1 MLKERSEASAR
12 GRAAASAASESYTGR
27 GSSTSGLGRR
37 VEQTPRYAFGLLQTP
52 RSTTDSTGDFSSG
65 GVRPGSSSGEGLA
78 PSRAASGSRVKPP
91 VPGRGESYFGDKSS
105 CVENSSTLNLT
116 SSSSVRGLNST
127 RIGKTPLSSTR
138 SVCRSRTPLMGY
150 SVTSSSAVSA
160 HTVASV
166 IVAVV
171 EGRGLARG
179 EVGMAS
185 IDLKNPEVILSQ
197 FADNTTYAKVIT
209 KLKILTPLEIIMSN
223 TACDAGN
230 TTKLFSLITEH
241 FKNVTFTT
249 VQRKYFNETKGLE
262 YIEQLCASEFST
274 IFMEVQS
281 KYYCL
286 AAAAALLKY
295 VEFIQ
300 NSVYAPKSLKVR
312 FQGSEKTAM
321 IDSSSAQNLELVIN
335 NRDSRNG
342 HTLFGVLNY
351 TKTPGGSRRLR
362 SNILEPLVDAETIN
376 MRLDCVQELLQDEEL
391 FFGLQAVI
399 SKFLDTEQLLSVLV
413 QIPKQDTVKTAESKI
428 TNLIYLKH
436 TLELVEPLKAALR
449 SCNTPLLKAY
459 YNSLDD
465 TRFGI
470 ILEKITT
477 VINDDTRYTKGC
489 LSMRTQKCYAVKPN
503 INEFLDIA
511 RRTYTEIVDDIAG
524 PVLFNIFINYRDSGI
539 ECTLTRFAENNR
551 LRSAVD
557 LLEGRDAIQRNH
569 DRLEERACAN
579 PLKSNKAK
587 CKVLHLGQGST
598 QYQYRLGDEW
608 IAEKVLGILVD
619 KKLYVSQQCAL
630 MAQKASCI
638 LAYIKR
644 SVASRS
650 KEVIL
655 PLYSALVRPHLEYCV
670 QLWCPQHKKDMDLLE
685 RVQRRATELV
695 RGMITQLA
703 EKYNLPMKTSFSSA
717 RGFFIQMNVDCSTLP
732 NGQLPSEF
740 TKITKM
746 KNTYSFTS
754 ADLIKMNERCQES
767 LREIYHMTY
776 LIVCK
781 LLNEVYE
788 HIHCLYK
795 LSDIVSMLDMLLSF
809 AHACTLSDY
818 VRPEFTD
825 TLAIKQGWH
834 PILEKI
840 AMEKPVSNN
849 TYLTEGNN
857 FVIITGPNMSGKST
871 YLKQIALCQIMAQI
885 GSYVPAEYCSFRIA
899 EQIFTRIGMDDDIE
913 TNAST
918 FMKEMKEITYI
929 VQNANDKSLIIIDE
943 LGRGTSAEEGIGICY
958 AACEYLLNLKAY
970 TLFATHFLELCHID
984 ALYPNVENYHF
995 EVQHV
1000 RSSAGNKEKIAY
1012 TYTLSKGYTE
1022 EKNYEQDRQ
1031 KSTPEMMKQ
1040 RAVYHLAMRL
1050 VQTARNSQLD
1060 PDSLRVYLKGLKK
1073 KYEASCPAPGQND
1086 EQQ

>member
-1 MLKERSEASAR
+1 MLRGSDERRPAAREEASASYS
-12 GRAAASAASESYTGR
+12 GRC
-27 GSSTSGLGRR
+27 SSSSGAEHLS
-37 VEQTPRYAFGLLQTP
+37 RYHLGLLQTP
-52 RSTTDSTGDFSSG
+52 LSTAGSAGGRSG
-65 GVRPGSSSGEGLA
+65 GGAEPAGPQLEANSL
-78 PSRAASGSRVKPP
+78 
-91 VPGRGESYFGDKSS
+91 GRGVTPAPGLQLVSAAAGDSYFGDKSS
-105 CVENSSTLNLT
+105 YAENVSTMNFT
-116 SSSSVRGLNST
+116 SSSSARGLNSAW
-127 RIGKTPLSSTR
+127 IGKTPLSSSR
-138 SVCRSRTPLMGY
+138 SGCRSRTPLMGY

-160 HTVASV
+160 HLVASV

-185 IDLKNPEVILSQ
+185 IDLKNPEVVLSQ

-223 TACDAGN
+223 TACDTGN
-230 TTKLFSLITEH
+230 TTKLFSLITEN

-262 YIEQLCASEFST
+262 YIERLCTSEFST
-274 IFMEVQS
+274 VLMEVQS

-286 AAAAALLKY
+286 AAVAALLKY

-312 FQGSEKTAM
+312 FQGSEQTAM
-321 IDSSSAQNLELVIN
+321 IDSSSAQNLELLTN

-376 MRLDCVQELLQDEEL
+376 TRLDCVQELLQDEEL
-391 FFGLQAVI
+391 FFSLQAVI
-399 SKFLDTEQLLSVLV
+399 SRFLDTEQLLSILV
-413 QIPKQDTVKTAESKI
+413 QIPKQDTVKAAESKI

-436 TLELVEPLKAALR
+436 TLELVDPLKAALK
-449 SCNTPLLKAY
+449 SCKTHLLKAY
-459 YNSLDD
+459 YSSLEDK
-465 TRFGI
+465 RFGI
-470 ILEKITT
+470 ILEKIKT

-489 LSMRTQKCYAVKPN
+489 LNMRTQKCYAVRPN

-524 PVLFNIFINYRDSGI
+524 
-539 ECTLTRFAENNR
+539 
-551 LRSAVD
+551 
-557 LLEGRDAIQRNH
+557 
-569 DRLEERACAN
+569 
-579 PLKSNKAK
+579 
-587 CKVLHLGQGST
+587 
-598 QYQYRLGDEW
+598 
-608 IAEKVLGILVD
+608 
-619 KKLYVSQQCAL
+619 
-630 MAQKASCI
+630 
-638 LAYIKR
+638 
-644 SVASRS
+644 
-650 KEVIL
+650 
-655 PLYSALVRPHLEYCV
+655 
-670 QLWCPQHKKDMDLLE
+670 
-685 RVQRRATELV
+685 
-695 RGMITQLA
+695 MITQLG
-703 EKYNLPMKTSFSSA
+703 EKYNLPLKMSFSSA
-717 RGFFIQMNVDCSTLP
+717 RGFFIQMNAECAALP

-746 KNTYSFTS
+746 KNAYSFTS

-781 LLNEVYE
+781 LLSEIYE

-795 LSDIVSMLDMLLSF
+795 LSDTVSMLDMLLSF

-840 AMEKPVSNN
+840 SVEKPVSNN
-849 TYLTEGNN
+849 TYITEGSN
-857 FVIITGPNMSGKST
+857 FIIITGPNMSGKST

-885 GSYVPAEYCSFRIA
+885 GSYVPAEYSSFRIA

-913 TNAST
+913 TNSST
-918 FMKEMKEITYI
+918 FMKEMKE
-929 VQNANDKSLIIIDE
+929 AF
-943 LGRGTSAEEGIGICY
+943 
-958 AACEYLLNLKAY
+958 

-984 ALYPNVENYHF
+984 ALYPNVENNHF

-1000 RSSAGNKEKIAY
+1000 RNSAGNKEKITY
-1012 TYTLSKGYTE
+1012 TYILSKGHTE
-1022 EKNYEQDRQ
+1022 EKNYGLKAAEVSSLPPSIILDAKEITTHIARQ
-1031 KSTPEMMKQ
+1031 ILQKQRTTPETLKQ
-1040 RAVYHLAMRL
+1040 RAVYHLATRL
-1050 VQTARNSQLD
+1050 VQTARNSRLD
-1060 PDSLRVYLKGLKK
+1060 PDSLRIFLKGLKK
-1073 KYEASCPAPGQND
+1073 KYEADCPVSGQAQTED
-1086 EQQ
+1086 GQ

>member
-1 MLKERSEASAR
+1 MLEASST
-12 GRAAASAASESYTGR
+12 AAAYRRETASATSESYTGR
-27 GSSTSGLGRR
+27 CSSTSGLGGRAER
-37 VEQTPRYAFGLLQTP
+37 PPRYTLGLLQTP
-52 RSTTDSTGDFSSG
+52 RSTTGSTGELSSG
-65 GVRPGSSSGEGLA
+65 GAGPGSSSREGVA
-78 PSRAASGSRVKPP
+78 PSRVAGVKAP
-91 VPGRGESYFGDKSS
+91 VSGRGESYFGDKSS
-105 CVENSSTLNLT
+105 CVENTSTLNLT
-116 SSSSVRGLNST
+116 SSSVRGLHST
-127 RIGKTPLSSTR
+127 CVAKTPLSSSR
-138 SVCRSRTPLMGY
+138 SVCRSHTPLMGY
-150 SVTSSSAVSA
+150 SVTSSSAVST
-160 HTVASV
+160 HTAASV
-166 IVAVV
+166 IVAVI

-197 FADNTTYAKVIT
+197 FSDNTTYAKVIT

-262 YIEQLCASEFST
+262 YVEQLCASEFST

-321 IDSSSAQNLELVIN
+321 IDTSSAQNLELVIN

-362 SNILEPLVDAETIN
+362 SNILEPLTDTETIN
-376 MRLDCVQELLQDEEL
+376 TRLDCVQEFLQDEEL

-449 SCNTPLLKAY
+449 NCTTPLLKAY
-459 YNSLDD
+459 YSSLED

-524 PVLFNIFINYRDSGI
+524 
-539 ECTLTRFAENNR
+539 
-551 LRSAVD
+551 
-557 LLEGRDAIQRNH
+557 
-569 DRLEERACAN
+569 
-579 PLKSNKAK
+579 
-587 CKVLHLGQGST
+587 
-598 QYQYRLGDEW
+598 
-608 IAEKVLGILVD
+608 
-619 KKLYVSQQCAL
+619 
-630 MAQKASCI
+630 
-638 LAYIKR
+638 
-644 SVASRS
+644 
-650 KEVIL
+650 
-655 PLYSALVRPHLEYCV
+655 
-670 QLWCPQHKKDMDLLE
+670 
-685 RVQRRATELV
+685 
-695 RGMITQLA
+695 MITQLA

-717 RGFFIQMNVDCSTLP
+717 RGFFIQMNIDCSALP

-781 LLNEVYE
+781 LLSEIYE

-840 AMEKPVSNN
+840 AVEKPVPNN

-918 FMKEMKEITYI
+918 FMKEMKE
-929 VQNANDKSLIIIDE
+929 AF
-943 LGRGTSAEEGIGICY
+943 
-958 AACEYLLNLKAY
+958 

-1022 EKNYEQDRQ
+1022 EKNYGLKAAEVSSLPSSIIVDAKEMTNHIAKQILHRQ
-1031 KSTPEMMKQ
+1031 KSTPEMMRQ

-1060 PDSLRVYLKGLKK
+1060 PDSLRIYLKGLKK
-1073 KYEASCPAPGQND
+1073 KYEASCPAPGQSD

>member
-1 MLKERSEASAR
+1 MKAVVWLQLNLKLTLCLERRSPVCGTRRGSSTSRRRPGASGLGGWGMCACAGGPPLTPAFDAILGECGGRGLVFGTEPPPAVPDPGGAAMSRGGSETNAY
-12 GRAAASAASESYTGR
+12 GRAVVSAASGSYTGR
-27 GSSTSGLGRR
+27 CSSTSGLGGR
-37 VEQTPRYAFGLLQTP
+37 VEEPPRYTLGLLQTP
-52 RSTTDSTGDFSSG
+52 RSAADSTGDLSSG
-65 GVRPGSSSGEGLA
+65 GAKPGSSSGAGL
-78 PSRAASGSRVKPP
+78 PASSSRVKLP
-91 VPGRGESYFGDKSS
+91 VPGRGESYLGDRSS
-105 CVENSSTLNLT
+105 CAENGSMLNFT
-116 SSSSVRGLNST
+116 SSSAQGLNST
-127 RIGKTPLSSTR
+127 CIGKLPLSASR
-138 SVCRSRTPLMGY
+138 SVCRSRTPHMGY

-160 HTVASV
+160 HTTASV

-209 KLKILTPLEIIMSN
+209 KLKILTPLEIIMPN

-230 TTKLFSLITEH
+230 TKLFGLITEH
-241 FKNVTFTT
+241 FKVH
-249 VQRKYFNETKGLE
+249 
-262 YIEQLCASEFST
+262 
-274 IFMEVQS
+274 
-281 KYYCL
+281 
-286 AAAAALLKY
+286 
-295 VEFIQ
+295 
-300 NSVYAPKSLKVR
+300 

-321 IDSSSAQNLELVIN
+321 IDSSSAQNLELVTN

-362 SNILEPLVDAETIN
+362 SNILEPLVDVETIN
-376 MRLDCVQELLQDEEL
+376 TRLDCVQELLQDEEL

-399 SKFLDTEQLLSVLV
+399 SKFLDTEQLLSALV

-459 YNSLDD
+459 YSSLEDR
-465 TRFGI
+465 RFGI

-524 PVLFNIFINYRDSGI
+524 
-539 ECTLTRFAENNR
+539 
-551 LRSAVD
+551 
-557 LLEGRDAIQRNH
+557 
-569 DRLEERACAN
+569 
-579 PLKSNKAK
+579 
-587 CKVLHLGQGST
+587 
-598 QYQYRLGDEW
+598 
-608 IAEKVLGILVD
+608 
-619 KKLYVSQQCAL
+619 
-630 MAQKASCI
+630 
-638 LAYIKR
+638 
-644 SVASRS
+644 
-650 KEVIL
+650 
-655 PLYSALVRPHLEYCV
+655 
-670 QLWCPQHKKDMDLLE
+670 
-685 RVQRRATELV
+685 
-695 RGMITQLA
+695 MITQLA

-717 RGFFIQMNVDCSTLP
+717 RGFFIQMNADCSTLP
-732 NGQLPSEF
+732 SGQLPSEF

-781 LLNEVYE
+781 LLNEIYE

-809 AHACTLSDY
+809 AHVCTVSDY
-818 VRPEFTD
+818 ALYPFSLLVRPEFTD

-849 TYLTEGNN
+849 TYLTEGSN
-857 FVIITGPNMSGKST
+857 FLIITGPNMSGKST

-929 VQNANDKSLIIIDE
+929 IQNANDKSLIIIDE

-958 AACEYLLNLKAY
+958 AACEYLLNLKAF

-1000 RSSAGNKEKIAY
+1000 RSSAIKKEKIAY
-1012 TYTLSKGYTE
+1012 TYMLSKGYTE
-1022 EKNYEQDRQ
+1022 EKNYGLKAAEVSSLPPSIILDAKEITNHIAKQILHQ
-1031 KSTPEMMKQ
+1031 QESTPEMMKH

-1050 VQTARNSQLD
+1050 VQTARNSRLD
-1060 PDSLRVYLKGLKK
+1060 SDSLRIYLKGLKK
-1073 KYEASCPAPGQND
+1073 KYKASCPAAERND

>member
-1 MLKERSEASAR
+1 MAGAGGRASAS
-12 GRAAASAASESYTGR
+12 ASSESYTGR
-27 GSSTSGLGRR
+27 GSSTPCVGRR
-37 VEQTPRYAFGLLQTP
+37 TEHTPRYTLGLLQTP
-52 RSTTDSTGDFSSG
+52 HSSESTGGASSAG
-65 GVRPGSSSGEGLA
+65 TRPGGSSGEGLA
-78 PSRAASGSRVKPP
+78 ARRAAGNSAVKPS
-91 VPGRGESYFGDKSS
+91 VSERAESYFGDKSS
-105 CVENSSTLNLT
+105 CVENANTLNLT

-127 RIGKTPLSSTR
+127 CVGKTPLSSGR
-138 SVCRSRTPLMGY
+138 SGCRSHTPLMGY

-185 IDLKNPEVILSQ
+185 IDLKNPEMILSQ

-281 KYYCL
+281 K
-286 AAAAALLKY
+286 
-295 VEFIQ
+295 
-300 NSVYAPKSLKVR
+300 
-312 FQGSEKTAM
+312 
-321 IDSSSAQNLELVIN
+321 
-335 NRDSRNG
+335 NG
-342 HTLFGVLNY
+342 HTLLGVLNY

-376 MRLDCVQELLQDEEL
+376 TRLDCVQELLQDEEL
-391 FFGLQAVI
+391 FFGLQGGII

-449 SCNTPLLKAY
+449 SCNTQLLKAY
-459 YNSLDD
+459 YNSLED

-470 ILEKITT
+470 ILEKITS

-524 PVLFNIFINYRDSGI
+524 
-539 ECTLTRFAENNR
+539 
-551 LRSAVD
+551 
-557 LLEGRDAIQRNH
+557 
-569 DRLEERACAN
+569 
-579 PLKSNKAK
+579 
-587 CKVLHLGQGST
+587 
-598 QYQYRLGDEW
+598 
-608 IAEKVLGILVD
+608 
-619 KKLYVSQQCAL
+619 
-630 MAQKASCI
+630 
-638 LAYIKR
+638 
-644 SVASRS
+644 
-650 KEVIL
+650 
-655 PLYSALVRPHLEYCV
+655 
-670 QLWCPQHKKDMDLLE
+670 
-685 RVQRRATELV
+685 
-695 RGMITQLA
+695 MITQLA
-703 EKYNLPMKTSFSSA
+703 EKYSLPMKTSFSSA
-717 RGFFIQMNVDCSTLP
+717 RGFFIQMNADCSTLP

-781 LLNEVYE
+781 LLNEIYE

-840 AMEKPVSNN
+840 AVEKPVSNN

-929 VQNANDKSLIIIDE
+929 IQNANDKSLIIIDE

-958 AACEYLLNLKAY
+958 AACEYLLNLKAF

-1022 EKNYEQDRQ
+1022 EKNYGLKAAEVSSLPSSIILDAKEITSHIAKQILHRQ

-1040 RAVYHLAMRL
+1040 RAAYQLAMRL
-1050 VQTARNSQLD
+1050 VQTARNSRLD
-1060 PDSLRVYLKGLKK
+1060 PDSLRVYLKALKK
-1073 KYEASCPAPGQND
+1073 KYEASCPTPREND

>member
-1 MLKERSEASAR
+1 MRGGPWPPPFCEEVYFAAGGACAGRGGDVGSEQRGGGRGAGGRLRRLAVLYRPRLFHAGAGRASGGGAPLYPGAAADAAQHGGQHRRLVQRRAEAAQLQR
-12 GRAAASAASESYTGR
+12 GRPRSPPGCWWWRGKAAASRT
-27 GSSTSGLGRR
+27 
-37 VEQTPRYAFGLLQTP
+37 
-52 RSTTDSTGDFSSG
+52 RSKMIYHLMCLFSK
-65 GVRPGSSSGEGLA
+65 VNVP
-78 PSRAASGSRVKPP
+78 PASG
-91 VPGRGESYFGDKSS
+91 SYFGDRSS
-105 CVENSSTLNLT
+105 CIENASTLNFT
-116 SSSSVRGLNST
+116 SSSVRGLNST
-127 RIGKTPLSSTR
+127 CVGKTPLSSSR
-138 SVCRSRTPLMGY
+138 SLCRSHTPLMGY
-150 SVTSSSAVSA
+150 SVTSSSTASA
-160 HTVASV
+160 HSAASV

-185 IDLKNPEVILSQ
+185 IDLKNPEMILSQ

-230 TTKLFSLITEH
+230 TSKLFSLITEH

-362 SNILEPLVDAETIN
+362 SNILEPLVDVETIN
-376 MRLDCVQELLQDEEL
+376 TRLDCVQELLQAEEL

-459 YNSLDD
+459 YNSLED

-489 LSMRTQKCYAVKPN
+489 LNMRTQKCYAVKPN

-524 PVLFNIFINYRDSGI
+524 
-539 ECTLTRFAENNR
+539 
-551 LRSAVD
+551 
-557 LLEGRDAIQRNH
+557 
-569 DRLEERACAN
+569 
-579 PLKSNKAK
+579 
-587 CKVLHLGQGST
+587 
-598 QYQYRLGDEW
+598 
-608 IAEKVLGILVD
+608 
-619 KKLYVSQQCAL
+619 
-630 MAQKASCI
+630 
-638 LAYIKR
+638 
-644 SVASRS
+644 
-650 KEVIL
+650 
-655 PLYSALVRPHLEYCV
+655 
-670 QLWCPQHKKDMDLLE
+670 
-685 RVQRRATELV
+685 
-695 RGMITQLA
+695 MITQLA

-717 RGFFIQMNVDCSTLP
+717 RGFFIQMSVDCSALP

-740 TKITKM
+740 TKVTKM

-781 LLNEVYE
+781 LLNEIYE

-918 FMKEMKEITYI
+918 FMKEMKEVLNIKSR
-929 VQNANDKSLIIIDE
+929 VQGPFLLYFEKSSKIQLSSVTLMIKQIKP
-943 LGRGTSAEEGIGICY
+943 GI
-958 AACEYLLNLKAY
+958 
-970 TLFATHFLELCHID
+970 
-984 ALYPNVENYHF
+984 
-995 EVQHV
+995 
-1000 RSSAGNKEKIAY
+1000 S
-1012 TYTLSKGYTE
+1012 
-1022 EKNYEQDRQ
+1022 
-1031 KSTPEMMKQ
+1031 
-1040 RAVYHLAMRL
+1040 
-1050 VQTARNSQLD
+1050 
-1060 PDSLRVYLKGLKK
+1060 
-1073 KYEASCPAPGQND
+1073 
-1086 EQQ
+1086 

>member
-1 MLKERSEASAR
+1 MAGAG
-12 GRAAASAASESYTGR
+12 GRAAASATSESYTGR
-27 GSSTSGLGRR
+27 GSSTAGVGGRA
-37 VEQTPRYAFGLLQTP
+37 EHTPRYTLGLLQTP
-52 RSTTDSTGDFSSG
+52 HSSESAGGSSG
-65 GVRPGSSSGEGLA
+65 GGARPGGSSGEGLA
-78 PSRAASGSRVKPP
+78 ASRAAGNSAVKPS
-91 VPGRGESYFGDKSS
+91 VSERGESYFGDKSS
-105 CVENSSTLNLT
+105 CVENANALNLT
-116 SSSSVRGLNST
+116 SSSSLRGLNST
-127 RIGKTPLSSTR
+127 CVGKTPLSSGR
-138 SVCRSRTPLMGY
+138 SGCRSHTPLMGY

-185 IDLKNPEVILSQ
+185 IDLKNPEMILSQ

-300 NSVYAPKSLKVR
+300 NAVYAPKSLKVR

-321 IDSSSAQNLELVIN
+321 IDSSSAQNLELVLN
-335 NRDSRNG
+335 SRDSRNG
-342 HTLFGVLNY
+342 HTLLGVLNY

-376 MRLDCVQELLQDEEL
+376 TRLDCVQELLQDEEL
-391 FFGLQAVI
+391 FFGLQGVI

-449 SCNTPLLKAY
+449 SCNTQLLKAY
-459 YNSLDD
+459 YNSLED

-470 ILEKITT
+470 ILEKITS

-503 INEFLDIA
+503 VNEFLDIA

-524 PVLFNIFINYRDSGI
+524 
-539 ECTLTRFAENNR
+539 
-551 LRSAVD
+551 
-557 LLEGRDAIQRNH
+557 
-569 DRLEERACAN
+569 
-579 PLKSNKAK
+579 
-587 CKVLHLGQGST
+587 
-598 QYQYRLGDEW
+598 
-608 IAEKVLGILVD
+608 
-619 KKLYVSQQCAL
+619 
-630 MAQKASCI
+630 
-638 LAYIKR
+638 
-644 SVASRS
+644 
-650 KEVIL
+650 
-655 PLYSALVRPHLEYCV
+655 
-670 QLWCPQHKKDMDLLE
+670 
-685 RVQRRATELV
+685 
-695 RGMITQLA
+695 MITQLA
-703 EKYNLPMKTSFSSA
+703 EKYSLPMKTSFSSA
-717 RGFFIQMNVDCSTLP
+717 RGFFIQMNADCSTLP

-781 LLNEVYE
+781 LLNEIYE

-818 VRPEFTD
+818 
-825 TLAIKQGWH
+825 
-834 PILEKI
+834 
-840 AMEKPVSNN
+840 
-849 TYLTEGNN
+849 
-857 FVIITGPNMSGKST
+857 GPNMSGKST

-929 VQNANDKSLIIIDE
+929 IQNANDKSLIIIDE

-958 AACEYLLNLKAY
+958 AACEYLLNLKAF

-1022 EKNYEQDRQ
+1022 EKNYGIKAAEVSSLPSSIILDAKEITSHIAKQILHRQ

-1040 RAVYHLAMRL
+1040 RAAYQLAMRL
-1050 VQTARNSQLD
+1050 VQTARNSRLD
-1060 PDSLRVYLKGLKK
+1060 PDSLRVYLKALKK
-1073 KYEASCPAPGQND
+1073 KYEASCPTPRKND
-1086 EQQ
+1086 ELQ

>member
-1 MLKERSEASAR
+1 
-12 GRAAASAASESYTGR
+12 
-27 GSSTSGLGRR
+27 
-37 VEQTPRYAFGLLQTP
+37 
-52 RSTTDSTGDFSSG
+52 
-65 GVRPGSSSGEGLA
+65 
-78 PSRAASGSRVKPP
+78 
-91 VPGRGESYFGDKSS
+91 SYFGDKSS
-105 CVENSSTLNLT
+105 CVENASMLNLT
-116 SSSSVRGLNST
+116 SSSPVRSLNS
-127 RIGKTPLSSTR
+127 IYEGKTPLSCSR
-138 SVCRSRTPLMGY
+138 SVGKSHTPPMGY
-150 SVTSSSAVSA
+150 SATSSSAESS
-160 HTVASV
+160 HSVASV
-166 IVAVV
+166 IVAVI

-185 IDLKNPEVILSQ
+185 IDLKYPEVILSQ
-197 FADNTTYAKVIT
+197 FADSTTYVKVIT

-223 TACDAGN
+223 TACDTGN
-230 TTKLFSLITEH
+230 TTNLFSLITEH
-241 FKNVTFTT
+241 FKDVTFTT

-274 IFMEVQS
+274 ISIEVQS

-300 NSVYAPKSLKVR
+300 NSVYAPKSLKMR

-321 IDSSSAQNLELVIN
+321 IDTSSVQNLELVIN
-335 NRDSRNG
+335 NRDSRHS

-362 SNILEPLVDAETIN
+362 SNILEPLVDVETIN
-376 MRLDCVQELLQDEEL
+376 TRLDCVQEFLQDEKL

-413 QIPKQDTVKTAESKI
+413 QIPKQDTNKTAESKI

-459 YNSLDD
+459 YHSLED
-465 TRFGI
+465 TRFRI
-470 ILEKITT
+470 ILEKIAT

-524 PVLFNIFINYRDSGI
+524 
-539 ECTLTRFAENNR
+539 
-551 LRSAVD
+551 
-557 LLEGRDAIQRNH
+557 
-569 DRLEERACAN
+569 
-579 PLKSNKAK
+579 
-587 CKVLHLGQGST
+587 
-598 QYQYRLGDEW
+598 
-608 IAEKVLGILVD
+608 
-619 KKLYVSQQCAL
+619 
-630 MAQKASCI
+630 
-638 LAYIKR
+638 
-644 SVASRS
+644 
-650 KEVIL
+650 
-655 PLYSALVRPHLEYCV
+655 
-670 QLWCPQHKKDMDLLE
+670 
-685 RVQRRATELV
+685 
-695 RGMITQLA
+695 MITQLA

-717 RGFFIQMNVDCSTLP
+717 RGFFIQMSADCSTLP

-754 ADLIKMNERCQES
+754 PDLIKMNERCQES
-767 LREIYHMTY
+767 LGEIYHMTY

-781 LLNEVYE
+781 LLNEIYE

-795 LSDIVSMLDMLLSF
+795 LADIVSMLDMVLSF

-840 AMEKPVSNN
+840 AVEKPVSNN

-857 FVIITGPNMSGKST
+857 FAIITGPNMSGKST

-885 GSYVPAEYCSFRIA
+885 GSYVPAEYCSCRIA

-918 FMKEMKEITYI
+918 FMKEMQEMAYI
-929 VQNANDKSLIIIDE
+929 IKNANDRSLIIIDE
-943 LGRGTSAEEGIGICY
+943 LGRGTSAEEGIGICF
-958 AACEYLLNLKAY
+958 AACEYLLNLKAF
-970 TLFATHFLELCHID
+970 TLFATHFLELCHML

-1000 RSSAGNKEKIAY
+1000 RSSAGNREKIAY
-1012 TYTLSKGYTE
+1012 TYTLSKGCTE
-1022 EKNYEQDRQ
+1022 EKNYGLKAAELSSLPSSIILDAKEISNSIAKQISHQQ
-1031 KSTPEMMKQ
+1031 KSSPEMMKEK
-1040 RAVYHLAMRL
+1040 AVYQLAVRL
-1050 VQTARNSQLD
+1050 VQTARNSRLD
-1060 PDSLRVYLKGLKK
+1060 PDSLRLYLKGLKK
-1073 KYEASCPAPGQND
+1073 QYEASCPAPGQND
-1086 EQQ
+1086 EQ

>member
-1 MLKERSEASAR
+1 MRRWAAVGAILGECGGRGLVFVTEPPPTVPDPGDAAMSRGGSETNAC
-12 GRAAASAASESYTGR
+12 GRPVVSAASGSYTGR
-27 GSSTSGLGRR
+27 CSSTSGLGGR
-37 VEQTPRYAFGLLQTP
+37 VEELPRYTLGLLQTP
-52 RSTTDSTGDFSSG
+52 RSAADSTGDLSSG
-65 GVRPGSSSGEGLA
+65 GVRPGSSSGAGLA
-78 PSRAASGSRVKPP
+78 ASSSRVKLP
-91 VPGRGESYFGDKSS
+91 VPGRGESYLGDRSS
-105 CVENSSTLNLT
+105 CAENGSMLNFT
-116 SSSSVRGLNST
+116 SSSAQGLNST
-127 RIGKTPLSSTR
+127 CIGKLPLSTSR
-138 SVCRSRTPLMGY
+138 SICRSRTPHMGY
-150 SVTSSSAVSA
+150 SVTSSSAVSV
-160 HTVASV
+160 HTAASV

-209 KLKILTPLEIIMSN
+209 KLKILTPLEIIMPN

-230 TTKLFSLITEH
+230 TKLFGLITEH
-241 FKNVTFTT
+241 F
-249 VQRKYFNETKGLE
+249 
-262 YIEQLCASEFST
+262 
-274 IFMEVQS
+274 
-281 KYYCL
+281 
-286 AAAAALLKY
+286 
-295 VEFIQ
+295 
-300 NSVYAPKSLKVR
+300 KVR

-321 IDSSSAQNLELVIN
+321 IDSSSAQNLELVTN

-376 MRLDCVQELLQDEEL
+376 TRLDCVQELLQDEEL

-459 YNSLDD
+459 YSSLEDR
-465 TRFGI
+465 RFGI

-524 PVLFNIFINYRDSGI
+524 
-539 ECTLTRFAENNR
+539 
-551 LRSAVD
+551 
-557 LLEGRDAIQRNH
+557 
-569 DRLEERACAN
+569 
-579 PLKSNKAK
+579 
-587 CKVLHLGQGST
+587 
-598 QYQYRLGDEW
+598 
-608 IAEKVLGILVD
+608 
-619 KKLYVSQQCAL
+619 
-630 MAQKASCI
+630 
-638 LAYIKR
+638 
-644 SVASRS
+644 
-650 KEVIL
+650 
-655 PLYSALVRPHLEYCV
+655 
-670 QLWCPQHKKDMDLLE
+670 
-685 RVQRRATELV
+685 
-695 RGMITQLA
+695 MITQLA

-717 RGFFIQMNVDCSTLP
+717 RGFFIQMNADCSTLP
-732 NGQLPSEF
+732 SGQLPSEF

-781 LLNEVYE
+781 LLNEIYE

-795 LSDIVSMLDMLLSF
+795 LSDTVSMLDMLLSF
-809 AHACTLSDY
+809 AHVCTVSDY

-849 TYLTEGNN
+849 TYLTEGSN
-857 FVIITGPNMSGKST
+857 FLIITGPNMSGKST

-929 VQNANDKSLIIIDE
+929 MQNANDKSLIIIDE

-958 AACEYLLNLKAY
+958 AACEYLLNLKAF

-1000 RSSAGNKEKIAY
+1000 RSSAIKKEKIAY

-1022 EKNYEQDRQ
+1022 EKNYGLKAAEVSSLPPSIILDAKEITNHIAKQILHQQ
-1031 KSTPEMMKQ
+1031 KSTPEVMKR

-1050 VQTARNSQLD
+1050 VQTARNSRLD
-1060 PDSLRVYLKGLKK
+1060 SDSLRIYLKGLKK
-1073 KYEASCPAPGQND
+1073 KYKASFPASEQND

>member
-1 MLKERSEASAR
+1 MAGAGGRAIASAT
-12 GRAAASAASESYTGR
+12 SESYAGR
-27 GSSTSGLGRR
+27 GSSTPSVGGRA
-37 VEQTPRYAFGLLQTP
+37 EQTPRYTLGLLQTP
-52 RSTTDSTGDFSSG
+52 HSSESTGACSSG
-65 GVRPGSSSGEGLA
+65 GIRPGGSGGEGLVA
-78 PSRAASGSRVKPP
+78 GRVAGNSAVKPAASE
-91 VPGRGESYFGDKSS
+91 RGESYFGDKSS
-105 CVENSSTLNLT
+105 CVENANTLNLT
-116 SSSSVRGLNST
+116 SSSSLRGLNST
-127 RIGKTPLSSTR
+127 CIGKTPLSSGR
-138 SVCRSRTPLMGY
+138 SGCRSHTPLMGY

-185 IDLKNPEVILSQ
+185 IDLKNPEIILSQ
-197 FADNTTYAKVIT
+197 FADNTTYTKVIT

-300 NSVYAPKSLKVR
+300 NAVYAPKSLKVR

-342 HTLFGVLNY
+342 HTLLGVLNY

-362 SNILEPLVDAETIN
+362 ANILEPLVDAETIN
-376 MRLDCVQELLQDEEL
+376 TRLDSVQELLQDEEL

-449 SCNTPLLKAY
+449 SCNTQLLKAY
-459 YNSLDD
+459 YNSLED

-470 ILEKITT
+470 ILEKITS

-524 PVLFNIFINYRDSGI
+524 
-539 ECTLTRFAENNR
+539 
-551 LRSAVD
+551 
-557 LLEGRDAIQRNH
+557 
-569 DRLEERACAN
+569 
-579 PLKSNKAK
+579 
-587 CKVLHLGQGST
+587 
-598 QYQYRLGDEW
+598 
-608 IAEKVLGILVD
+608 
-619 KKLYVSQQCAL
+619 
-630 MAQKASCI
+630 
-638 LAYIKR
+638 
-644 SVASRS
+644 
-650 KEVIL
+650 
-655 PLYSALVRPHLEYCV
+655 
-670 QLWCPQHKKDMDLLE
+670 
-685 RVQRRATELV
+685 
-695 RGMITQLA
+695 MITQLA
-703 EKYNLPMKTSFSSA
+703 EKYSLPMKTGFSSA
-717 RGFFIQMNVDCSTLP
+717 RGFFIQMNADCSTLP

-740 TKITKM
+740 TKIT
-746 KNTYSFTS
+746 Y
-754 ADLIKMNERCQES
+754 
-767 LREIYHMTY
+767 
-776 LIVCK
+776 
-781 LLNEVYE
+781 
-788 HIHCLYK
+788 
-795 LSDIVSMLDMLLSF
+795 
-809 AHACTLSDY
+809 
-818 VRPEFTD
+818 
-825 TLAIKQGWH
+825 
-834 PILEKI
+834 
-840 AMEKPVSNN
+840 
-849 TYLTEGNN
+849 
-857 FVIITGPNMSGKST
+857 II
-871 YLKQIALCQIMAQI
+871 
-885 GSYVPAEYCSFRIA
+885 
-899 EQIFTRIGMDDDIE
+899 
-913 TNAST
+913 
-918 FMKEMKEITYI
+918 
-929 VQNANDKSLIIIDE
+929 QNANDKSLIIIDE

-958 AACEYLLNLKAY
+958 AACEYLLNLKAF

-995 EVQHV
+995 QVQHV

-1022 EKNYEQDRQ
+1022 EKNYGLKAAEVSSLPSSIILDAKEITSHIAKQILHRQ

-1040 RAVYHLAMRL
+1040 RATYQLAMRL
-1050 VQTARNSQLD
+1050 VQTARNSRLD
-1060 PDSLRVYLKGLKK
+1060 PDSLRVYLKALKK
-1073 KYEASCPAPGQND
+1073 KYEASCATPRKND

>member
-1 MLKERSEASAR
+1 MAGACS
-12 GRAAASAASESYTGR
+12 RAPASAASESYTGR
-27 GSSTSGLGRR
+27 DSSTSGPSGRGER
-37 VEQTPRYAFGLLQTP
+37 TARYTLGLLQTP
-52 RSTTDSTGDFSSG
+52 RSTTDSTGCSSSG
-65 GVRPGSSSGEGLA
+65 GPGPGSSSGEGLA
-78 PSRAASGSRVKPP
+78 PSRSASGSMGKPP
-91 VPGRGESYFGDKSS
+91 VSGPGESYFGDKSS
-105 CVENSSTLNLT
+105 CVENASVWNLT
-116 SSSSVRGLNST
+116 SSSSVRGLNNT
-127 RIGKTPLSSTR
+127 WIGKTPLSSSR
-138 SVCRSRTPLMGY
+138 SACRSHTPLMGY

-160 HTVASV
+160 NSVASV

-185 IDLKNPEVILSQ
+185 IDLKSPEMILSQ

-274 IFMEVQS
+274 IVMEVQS

-300 NSVYAPKSLKVR
+300 NSVYAPKSLKVH

-321 IDSSSAQNLELVIN
+321 IDSSSAQNLELVVN

-362 SNILEPLVDAETIN
+362 SNILEPLVDAETIKT
-376 MRLDCVQELLQDEEL
+376 RLDCVQELLQDEEL
-391 FFGLQAVI
+391 FFGLQA
-399 SKFLDTEQLLSVLV
+399 
-413 QIPKQDTVKTAESKI
+413 
-428 TNLIYLKH
+428 
-436 TLELVEPLKAALR
+436 
-449 SCNTPLLKAY
+449 
-459 YNSLDD
+459 
-465 TRFGI
+465 
-470 ILEKITT
+470 
-477 VINDDTRYTKGC
+477 
-489 LSMRTQKCYAVKPN
+489 
-503 INEFLDIA
+503 
-511 RRTYTEIVDDIAG
+511 
-524 PVLFNIFINYRDSGI
+524 
-539 ECTLTRFAENNR
+539 
-551 LRSAVD
+551 
-557 LLEGRDAIQRNH
+557 
-569 DRLEERACAN
+569 
-579 PLKSNKAK
+579 
-587 CKVLHLGQGST
+587 
-598 QYQYRLGDEW
+598 
-608 IAEKVLGILVD
+608 
-619 KKLYVSQQCAL
+619 
-630 MAQKASCI
+630 
-638 LAYIKR
+638 
-644 SVASRS
+644 
-650 KEVIL
+650 
-655 PLYSALVRPHLEYCV
+655 
-670 QLWCPQHKKDMDLLE
+670 
-685 RVQRRATELV
+685 
-695 RGMITQLA
+695 GMITQLA

-717 RGFFIQMNVDCSTLP
+717 RGFFIQMTVDCSALP

-740 TKITKM
+740 TKVTKM

-781 LLNEVYE
+781 LLNEIYQ

-840 AMEKPVSNN
+840 AVEKPVSNN
-849 TYLTEGNN
+849 TYLTEGSN
-857 FVIITGPNMSGKST
+857 FIIITGPNMSGKST

-899 EQIFTRIGMDDDIE
+899 EQIFTRIGMDDDLE

-918 FMKEMKEITYI
+918 FMMEMKEITYI
-929 VQNANDKSLIIIDE
+929 IQNANDKSLIIIDE
-943 LGRGTSAEEGIGICY
+943 LGRGTSAEEGIGLCY
-958 AACEYLLNLKAY
+958 AACEYLLNLKAF

-984 ALYPNVENYHF
+984 AVYPNVENYHF

-1000 RSSAGNKEKIAY
+1000 RSSAGNREKITY

-1022 EKNYEQDRQ
+1022 EKNYGLKAAEASSLPSSLILDAKQITSHIAKQMLHRQ
-1031 KSTPEMMKQ
+1031 KSTPAMMRE
-1040 RAVYHLAMRL
+1040 RAMYHLAMRL
-1050 VQTARNSQLD
+1050 VQTARNSRLD
-1060 PDSLRVYLKGLKK
+1060 PDSLRIYLKGLKK
-1073 KYEASCPAPGQND
+1073 KYEASCPAPGQSD

>member
-1 MLKERSEASAR
+1 MYACAGGPPLTPAFDAILGERGGRGLVFGTEPPPTVPDPGGAAMSRGGSETNAY
-12 GRAAASAASESYTGR
+12 GRAVVSAASGSYTGR
-27 GSSTSGLGRR
+27 CSSTSGLGGR
-37 VEQTPRYAFGLLQTP
+37 VEEPPRYTLGLLQTP
-52 RSTTDSTGDFSSG
+52 RSAADSTGDLSSG
-65 GVRPGSSSGEGLA
+65 GAKPGSSSGAGLA
-78 PSRAASGSRVKPP
+78 ASSSRVKLP
-91 VPGRGESYFGDKSS
+91 VPGRGGGVRCGVTIFIRVFIPIPFSSVSSVCLLESSFGRSCTIESYLGDRSS
-105 CVENSSTLNLT
+105 CAENGSMLNFT
-116 SSSSVRGLNST
+116 SSSAQGLNST
-127 RIGKTPLSSTR
+127 CIGKLPLSASR
-138 SVCRSRTPLMGY
+138 SVCRSRTPHMGY

-160 HTVASV
+160 HTTASV

-209 KLKILTPLEIIMSN
+209 KLKILTPLEIIMPN

-230 TTKLFSLITEH
+230 TKLFGLITEH
-241 FKNVTFTT
+241 FKVH
-249 VQRKYFNETKGLE
+249 
-262 YIEQLCASEFST
+262 
-274 IFMEVQS
+274 
-281 KYYCL
+281 
-286 AAAAALLKY
+286 
-295 VEFIQ
+295 
-300 NSVYAPKSLKVR
+300 

-321 IDSSSAQNLELVIN
+321 IDSSSAQNLELVTN

-376 MRLDCVQELLQDEEL
+376 TRLDCVQELLQDEEL

-459 YNSLDD
+459 YSSLEDR
-465 TRFGI
+465 RFGI

-524 PVLFNIFINYRDSGI
+524 
-539 ECTLTRFAENNR
+539 
-551 LRSAVD
+551 
-557 LLEGRDAIQRNH
+557 
-569 DRLEERACAN
+569 
-579 PLKSNKAK
+579 
-587 CKVLHLGQGST
+587 
-598 QYQYRLGDEW
+598 
-608 IAEKVLGILVD
+608 
-619 KKLYVSQQCAL
+619 
-630 MAQKASCI
+630 
-638 LAYIKR
+638 
-644 SVASRS
+644 
-650 KEVIL
+650 
-655 PLYSALVRPHLEYCV
+655 
-670 QLWCPQHKKDMDLLE
+670 
-685 RVQRRATELV
+685 
-695 RGMITQLA
+695 MITQLA

-717 RGFFIQMNVDCSTLP
+717 RGFFIQMNADCSTLP
-732 NGQLPSEF
+732 SGQLPSEF

-781 LLNEVYE
+781 LLNEIYE

-809 AHACTLSDY
+809 AHVCTVSDY
-818 VRPEFTD
+818 ALYPFSLLVRPEFTD

-849 TYLTEGNN
+849 TYLTEGSN
-857 FVIITGPNMSGKST
+857 FLIITGPNMSGKST

-929 VQNANDKSLIIIDE
+929 IQNANDKSLIIIDE

-958 AACEYLLNLKAY
+958 AACEYLLNLKAF

-1000 RSSAGNKEKIAY
+1000 RSSAIKKEKIAY
-1012 TYTLSKGYTE
+1012 TYMLSKGYTE
-1022 EKNYEQDRQ
+1022 EKNYGLKAAEVSSLPPSIILDAKEITNHIAKQILHQ
-1031 KSTPEMMKQ
+1031 QESTPEMMKH

-1050 VQTARNSQLD
+1050 VQTARNSRLD
-1060 PDSLRVYLKGLKK
+1060 SDSLRIYLKGLKK
-1073 KYEASCPAPGQND
+1073 KYKASCPAAERND

>member
-1 MLKERSEASAR
+1 
-12 GRAAASAASESYTGR
+12 
-27 GSSTSGLGRR
+27 
-37 VEQTPRYAFGLLQTP
+37 
-52 RSTTDSTGDFSSG
+52 
-65 GVRPGSSSGEGLA
+65 
-78 PSRAASGSRVKPP
+78 
-91 VPGRGESYFGDKSS
+91 GDKSS
-105 CVENSSTLNLT
+105 CVENASTLNFT

-127 RIGKTPLSSTR
+127 CIGKAPLSSSR
-138 SVCRSRTPLMGY
+138 SVCRSCTPLMGY

-160 HTVASV
+160 HTAASV
-166 IVAVV
+166 VVAVV

-223 TACDAGN
+223 TACDVGN

-262 YIEQLCASEFST
+262 YLEQLCASEFST
-274 IFMEVQS
+274 VFMEVQS

-376 MRLDCVQELLQDEEL
+376 TRLDCVQELLQDEEL

-436 TLELVEPLKAALR
+436 TLELVEPLKVKHMNLSDSAMDFTLIR
-449 SCNTPLLKAY
+449 LLSFY
-459 YNSLDD
+459 LPGTFNCIY
-465 TRFGI
+465 FGSDFY
-470 ILEKITT
+470 L
-477 VINDDTRYTKGC
+477 
-489 LSMRTQKCYAVKPN
+489 
-503 INEFLDIA
+503 
-511 RRTYTEIVDDIAG
+511 
-524 PVLFNIFINYRDSGI
+524 
-539 ECTLTRFAENNR
+539 
-551 LRSAVD
+551 
-557 LLEGRDAIQRNH
+557 
-569 DRLEERACAN
+569 
-579 PLKSNKAK
+579 
-587 CKVLHLGQGST
+587 
-598 QYQYRLGDEW
+598 W
-608 IAEKVLGILVD
+608 
-619 KKLYVSQQCAL
+619 YV
-630 MAQKASCI
+630 
-638 LAYIKR
+638 
-644 SVASRS
+644 
-650 KEVIL
+650 
-655 PLYSALVRPHLEYCV
+655 
-670 QLWCPQHKKDMDLLE
+670 
-685 RVQRRATELV
+685 
-695 RGMITQLA
+695 GMITQLA

-717 RGFFIQMNVDCSTLP
+717 RGFFIQMNVDCSALP

-781 LLNEVYE
+781 LLNEIYE

-929 VQNANDKSLIIIDE
+929 IQNANDKSLIIIDE

-958 AACEYLLNLKAY
+958 AACEYLLNLKAF

-1022 EKNYEQDRQ
+1022 EKNYGLKAAEVSSLPSSIILDAKEITNHIAKQILHRQ

-1040 RAVYHLAMRL
+1040 RATYHLAMRL
-1050 VQTARNSQLD
+1050 VQTARNSRLD
-1060 PDSLRVYLKGLKK
+1060 PDSLRIYLKGLKK
-1073 KYEASCPAPGQND
+1073 KYEASYPAPEQNS

>member
-1 MLKERSEASAR
+1 MMLRCSPAVLRDTAARPHLRATRERRRLLGGKPLGGGRGQVRIVRMR
-12 GRAAASAASESYTGR
+12 GRAEFGAIFSGSAWVAEAAMSNGGSKMEACGRAVTSAASESYTGR
-27 GSSTSGLGRR
+27 CSSSLSGVGGRY
-37 VEQTPRYAFGLLQTP
+37 TLGLLQTP
-52 RSTTDSTGDFSSG
+52 CSSEDSAG
-65 GVRPGSSSGEGLA
+65 GSSSGGAGLA
-78 PSRAASGSRVKPP
+78 PFRAAGRKEPP
-91 VPGRGESYFGDKSS
+91 RSGRGESYLGDKSS
-105 CVENSSTLNLT
+105 CAENGSAVNFT
-116 SSSSVRGLNST
+116 SGCSAQGLNNTCVGKIPFSIN
-127 RIGKTPLSSTR
+127 RSIGRSHTPVT
-138 SVCRSRTPLMGY
+138 GY
-150 SVTSSSAVSA
+150 SVTSSSTVSA
-160 HTVASV
+160 HTAASV

-209 KLKILTPLEIIMSN
+209 KLKILTPLEIIMPN
-223 TACDAGN
+223 TSCEAGN
-230 TTKLFSLITEH
+230 TTKLFALITEH

-274 IFMEVQS
+274 VFMEIQS

-300 NSVYAPKSLKVR
+300 NSIYAPKSLKVH

-321 IDSSSAQNLELVIN
+321 IDSSSAQNLELVTN

-362 SNILEPLVDAETIN
+362 SNILEPLVDAETIKT
-376 MRLDCVQELLQDEEL
+376 RLDCVQEFLQDEEL

-428 TNLIYLKH
+428 TNIIYLKH

-449 SCNTPLLKAY
+449 SCNTSLLKAY
-459 YNSLDD
+459 YSALEDR
-465 TRFGI
+465 RFGI

-477 VINDDTRYTKGC
+477 VINDDTRYAKGC

-524 PVLFNIFINYRDSGI
+524 
-539 ECTLTRFAENNR
+539 
-551 LRSAVD
+551 
-557 LLEGRDAIQRNH
+557 
-569 DRLEERACAN
+569 
-579 PLKSNKAK
+579 
-587 CKVLHLGQGST
+587 
-598 QYQYRLGDEW
+598 
-608 IAEKVLGILVD
+608 
-619 KKLYVSQQCAL
+619 
-630 MAQKASCI
+630 
-638 LAYIKR
+638 
-644 SVASRS
+644 
-650 KEVIL
+650 
-655 PLYSALVRPHLEYCV
+655 
-670 QLWCPQHKKDMDLLE
+670 
-685 RVQRRATELV
+685 
-695 RGMITQLA
+695 MITQLA
-703 EKYNLPMKTSFSSA
+703 EKYSLPLKTSFSSV
-717 RGFFIQMNVDCSTLP
+717 RGFFIQLNADCSTLP

-740 TKITKM
+740 TKVTKTR
-746 KNTYSFTS
+746 NIYSFTS

-781 LLNEVYE
+781 LLNEIYE

-809 AHACTLSDY
+809 AHACTISDY

-849 TYLTEGNN
+849 AYLTEGSN
-857 FVIITGPNMSGKST
+857 FLIITGPNMSGKST

-918 FMKEMKEITYI
+918 FMKEMKE
-929 VQNANDKSLIIIDE
+929 AF
-943 LGRGTSAEEGIGICY
+943 
-958 AACEYLLNLKAY
+958 
-970 TLFATHFLELCHID
+970 TLFATHFLELCHMD

-1000 RSSAGNKEKIAY
+1000 RSSAGKKEKITY

-1022 EKNYEQDRQ
+1022 EKNYGLKAAEVSSLPPSIILDAKAITTHVAEQILHRQ
-1031 KSTPEMMKQ
+1031 KTTPEMMKH

-1050 VQTARNSQLD
+1050 VQAARNSRLD
-1060 PDSLRVYLKGLKK
+1060 SDSLQVYLKGLKK
-1073 KYEASCPAPGQND
+1073 KYTASCAASEWSD
-1086 EQQ
+1086 EQH

>member
-1 MLKERSEASAR
+1 MAGAG

-27 GSSTSGLGRR
+27 GSSTPGVGGRT
-37 VEQTPRYAFGLLQTP
+37 EHTPRYTLGLLQTP
-52 RSTTDSTGDFSSG
+52 HSSESTGGASSG
-65 GVRPGSSSGEGLA
+65 AARPGGSSGEGLA
-78 PSRAASGSRVKPP
+78 ARRAAGNSAVKPS
-91 VPGRGESYFGDKSS
+91 VSERGESYFGDKSS
-105 CVENSSTLNLT
+105 CVENANTLNLT
-116 SSSSVRGLNST
+116 SSSSVRGLNSAC
-127 RIGKTPLSSTR
+127 IGKTPLSSGR
-138 SVCRSRTPLMGY
+138 SGCRSHTPLMGY

-185 IDLKNPEVILSQ
+185 IDLKNPEMILSQ

-230 TTKLFSLITEH
+230 TTNLFSLITEH

-300 NSVYAPKSLKVR
+300 NAVYAPKSLKVR

-342 HTLFGVLNY
+342 HTLLGVLNY

-376 MRLDCVQELLQDEEL
+376 TRLDCVQELLQDEEL
-391 FFGLQAVI
+391 FFGLQGGII

-449 SCNTPLLKAY
+449 SCNTQLLKAY
-459 YNSLDD
+459 YNSLED

-470 ILEKITT
+470 ILEKITS

-524 PVLFNIFINYRDSGI
+524 
-539 ECTLTRFAENNR
+539 
-551 LRSAVD
+551 
-557 LLEGRDAIQRNH
+557 
-569 DRLEERACAN
+569 
-579 PLKSNKAK
+579 
-587 CKVLHLGQGST
+587 
-598 QYQYRLGDEW
+598 
-608 IAEKVLGILVD
+608 
-619 KKLYVSQQCAL
+619 
-630 MAQKASCI
+630 
-638 LAYIKR
+638 
-644 SVASRS
+644 
-650 KEVIL
+650 
-655 PLYSALVRPHLEYCV
+655 
-670 QLWCPQHKKDMDLLE
+670 
-685 RVQRRATELV
+685 
-695 RGMITQLA
+695 MITQLA
-703 EKYNLPMKTSFSSA
+703 EKYSLPMKTSFSSA
-717 RGFFIQMNVDCSTLP
+717 RGFFIQMNADCSTLP

-781 LLNEVYE
+781 LLNEIYE

-818 VRPEFTD
+818 
-825 TLAIKQGWH
+825 
-834 PILEKI
+834 
-840 AMEKPVSNN
+840 
-849 TYLTEGNN
+849 
-857 FVIITGPNMSGKST
+857 GPNMSGKST

-929 VQNANDKSLIIIDE
+929 IQNANDKSLIIIDE

-958 AACEYLLNLKAY
+958 AACEYLLNLKAF

-1022 EKNYEQDRQ
+1022 EKNYGLKAAEVSSLPSSIILDAKEITSHIAQQILHRQ

-1040 RAVYHLAMRL
+1040 RAAYQLAMRL
-1050 VQTARNSQLD
+1050 VQTARNSRLD
-1060 PDSLRVYLKGLKK
+1060 PDSLRVYLKALKK
-1073 KYEASCPAPGQND
+1073 KYEASCPTPREND

>member
-1 MLKERSEASAR
+1 MAGAG

-27 GSSTSGLGRR
+27 GSSTPGVGGRT
-37 VEQTPRYAFGLLQTP
+37 EHTPRYTLGLLQTP
-52 RSTTDSTGDFSSG
+52 HSSESTGGASSG
-65 GVRPGSSSGEGLA
+65 AARPGGSSGEGLA
-78 PSRAASGSRVKPP
+78 ARRAAGNSAVKPS
-91 VPGRGESYFGDKSS
+91 VSERGESYFGDKSS
-105 CVENSSTLNLT
+105 CVENANTLNLT
-116 SSSSVRGLNST
+116 SSSSVRGLNSAC
-127 RIGKTPLSSTR
+127 IGKTPLSSGR
-138 SVCRSRTPLMGY
+138 SGCRSHTPLMGY

-185 IDLKNPEVILSQ
+185 IDLKNPEMILSQ

-230 TTKLFSLITEH
+230 TTNLFSLITEH

-281 KYYCL
+281 K
-286 AAAAALLKY
+286 
-295 VEFIQ
+295 
-300 NSVYAPKSLKVR
+300 
-312 FQGSEKTAM
+312 
-321 IDSSSAQNLELVIN
+321 
-335 NRDSRNG
+335 NG
-342 HTLFGVLNY
+342 HTLLGVLNY

-376 MRLDCVQELLQDEEL
+376 TRLDCVQELLQDEEL
-391 FFGLQAVI
+391 FFGLQGGII

-449 SCNTPLLKAY
+449 SCNTQLLKAY
-459 YNSLDD
+459 YNSLED

-470 ILEKITT
+470 ILEKITS

-524 PVLFNIFINYRDSGI
+524 
-539 ECTLTRFAENNR
+539 
-551 LRSAVD
+551 
-557 LLEGRDAIQRNH
+557 
-569 DRLEERACAN
+569 
-579 PLKSNKAK
+579 
-587 CKVLHLGQGST
+587 
-598 QYQYRLGDEW
+598 
-608 IAEKVLGILVD
+608 
-619 KKLYVSQQCAL
+619 
-630 MAQKASCI
+630 
-638 LAYIKR
+638 
-644 SVASRS
+644 
-650 KEVIL
+650 
-655 PLYSALVRPHLEYCV
+655 
-670 QLWCPQHKKDMDLLE
+670 
-685 RVQRRATELV
+685 
-695 RGMITQLA
+695 MITQLA
-703 EKYNLPMKTSFSSA
+703 EKYSLPMKTSFSSA
-717 RGFFIQMNVDCSTLP
+717 RGFFIQMNADCSTLP

-781 LLNEVYE
+781 LLNEIYE

-929 VQNANDKSLIIIDE
+929 IQNANDKSLIIIDE

-958 AACEYLLNLKAY
+958 AACEYLLNLKAF

-1022 EKNYEQDRQ
+1022 EKNYGLKAAEVSSLPSSIILDAKEITSHIAQQILHRQ

-1040 RAVYHLAMRL
+1040 RAAYQLAMRL
-1050 VQTARNSQLD
+1050 VQTARNSRLD
-1060 PDSLRVYLKGLKK
+1060 PDSLRVYLKALKK
-1073 KYEASCPAPGQND
+1073 KYEASCPTPREND

>member
-1 MLKERSEASAR
+1 MAGAG
-12 GRAAASAASESYTGR
+12 GRAAASSASSESYTGR
-27 GSSTSGLGRR
+27 GSSTPGVGGRA
-37 VEQTPRYAFGLLQTP
+37 EQTFRYTLGLLQTP
-52 RSTTDSTGDFSSG
+52 HSTESSAGSSSG
-65 GVRPGSSSGEGLA
+65 GARPGGSSGEGLA
-78 PSRAASGSRVKPP
+78 AGRAAGSGAMKPAASE
-91 VPGRGESYFGDKSS
+91 RGESYFGDKSS
-105 CVENSSTLNLT
+105 CVENANTLNLT

-127 RIGKTPLSSTR
+127 RVGKTPLSSGR
-138 SVCRSRTPLMGY
+138 SVCRSHTPLMGY

-185 IDLKNPEVILSQ
+185 IDLKNPEMILSQ

-300 NSVYAPKSLKVR
+300 NAVYAPKSLKVR

-335 NRDSRNG
+335 NRDCRNG
-342 HTLFGVLNY
+342 HTLLGVLNY

-376 MRLDCVQELLQDEEL
+376 TRLDCVQELLQDEEL
-391 FFGLQAVI
+391 FFGLQA
-399 SKFLDTEQLLSVLV
+399 
-413 QIPKQDTVKTAESKI
+413 
-428 TNLIYLKH
+428 
-436 TLELVEPLKAALR
+436 
-449 SCNTPLLKAY
+449 
-459 YNSLDD
+459 
-465 TRFGI
+465 
-470 ILEKITT
+470 
-477 VINDDTRYTKGC
+477 
-489 LSMRTQKCYAVKPN
+489 
-503 INEFLDIA
+503 
-511 RRTYTEIVDDIAG
+511 
-524 PVLFNIFINYRDSGI
+524 
-539 ECTLTRFAENNR
+539 
-551 LRSAVD
+551 
-557 LLEGRDAIQRNH
+557 
-569 DRLEERACAN
+569 
-579 PLKSNKAK
+579 
-587 CKVLHLGQGST
+587 
-598 QYQYRLGDEW
+598 
-608 IAEKVLGILVD
+608 
-619 KKLYVSQQCAL
+619 
-630 MAQKASCI
+630 
-638 LAYIKR
+638 
-644 SVASRS
+644 
-650 KEVIL
+650 
-655 PLYSALVRPHLEYCV
+655 
-670 QLWCPQHKKDMDLLE
+670 
-685 RVQRRATELV
+685 
-695 RGMITQLA
+695 GMITQLA
-703 EKYNLPMKTSFSSA
+703 EKYSLPMKTSFSSA
-717 RGFFIQMNVDCSTLP
+717 RGFFIQMNADCSTLP

-781 LLNEVYE
+781 LLNEIYE

-929 VQNANDKSLIIIDE
+929 IQNANDKSLIIIDE

-958 AACEYLLNLKAY
+958 AACEYLLNLKAF

-1022 EKNYEQDRQ
+1022 EKNYGLKAAEVSSLPSSIILDAKEITNHIAKQILHRQ

-1040 RAVYHLAMRL
+1040 RAAYQLAMRL
-1050 VQTARNSQLD
+1050 VQTARNSRLD

-1073 KYEASCPAPGQND
+1073 KYEASCPTPAKID

>member
-1 MLKERSEASAR
+1 MPALGEAAMAEGGGAAALASSAGR
-12 GRAAASAASESYTGR
+12 GCSSSGLSGRAER
-27 GSSTSGLGRR
+27 
-37 VEQTPRYAFGLLQTP
+37 TPRYTLGLLQTP
-52 RSTTDSTGDFSSG
+52 RSTGGSTG
-65 GVRPGSSSGEGLA
+65 GSSSGGAGPSSSSGGGLA
-78 PSRAASGSRVKPP
+78 AGARPP

-105 CVENSSTLNLT
+105 CVENTSTLNLT
-116 SSSSVRGLNST
+116 SSSSVRGLNSACV
-127 RIGKTPLSSTR
+127 RKTPLSSSK
-138 SVCRSRTPLMGY
+138 SVCRSRTPLTGY
-150 SVTSSSAVSA
+150 SVTSSSATSA
-160 HTVASV
+160 HAAASV
-166 IVAVV
+166 ITAVV

-185 IDLKNPEVILSQ
+185 IDLKNPEMLLSQ

-223 TACDAGN
+223 TACDIGN

-321 IDSSSAQNLELVIN
+321 IDSASAQNLELVIN
-335 NRDSRNG
+335 NRDSRNS

-362 SNILEPLVDAETIN
+362 SNILEPPVDAETIN

-413 QIPKQDTVKTAESKI
+413 QIPKQDTKATLYRRQDKAREALCHKSKDFTWVIQVKTAESKI

-449 SCNTPLLKAY
+449 SCNTSLLKAY
-459 YNSLDD
+459 YHSLED

-470 ILEKITT
+470 ILEKITA

-489 LSMRTQKCYAVKPN
+489 LNMRTQKCYAVKPN

-524 PVLFNIFINYRDSGI
+524 
-539 ECTLTRFAENNR
+539 
-551 LRSAVD
+551 
-557 LLEGRDAIQRNH
+557 
-569 DRLEERACAN
+569 
-579 PLKSNKAK
+579 
-587 CKVLHLGQGST
+587 
-598 QYQYRLGDEW
+598 
-608 IAEKVLGILVD
+608 
-619 KKLYVSQQCAL
+619 
-630 MAQKASCI
+630 
-638 LAYIKR
+638 
-644 SVASRS
+644 
-650 KEVIL
+650 
-655 PLYSALVRPHLEYCV
+655 
-670 QLWCPQHKKDMDLLE
+670 
-685 RVQRRATELV
+685 
-695 RGMITQLA
+695 MITQLA

-717 RGFFIQMNVDCSTLP
+717 RGFFIQMTVDCSALP

-781 LLNEVYE
+781 LLNEIYE

-818 VRPEFTD
+818 GFRWVSLLCRCWFCAD
-825 TLAIKQGWH
+825 LLSVCVHWNH
-834 PILEKI
+834 ILHSAAASLHSQSVQDSQFK
-840 AMEKPVSNN
+840 
-849 TYLTEGNN
+849 
-857 FVIITGPNMSGKST
+857 
-871 YLKQIALCQIMAQI
+871 
-885 GSYVPAEYCSFRIA
+885 RIL
-899 EQIFTRIGMDDDIE
+899 FKR
-913 TNAST
+913 
-918 FMKEMKEITYI
+918 K
-929 VQNANDKSLIIIDE
+929 KSLNTLTLQLCSE
-943 LGRGTSAEEGIGICY
+943 RARVSTGGSTLCKCHRTKCV
-958 AACEYLLNLKAY
+958 YLLQFLW
-970 TLFATHFLELCHID
+970 HF
-984 ALYPNVENYHF
+984 
-995 EVQHV
+995 
-1000 RSSAGNKEKIAY
+1000 
-1012 TYTLSKGYTE
+1012 
-1022 EKNYEQDRQ
+1022 
-1031 KSTPEMMKQ
+1031 
-1040 RAVYHLAMRL
+1040 
-1050 VQTARNSQLD
+1050 
-1060 PDSLRVYLKGLKK
+1060 
-1073 KYEASCPAPGQND
+1073 
-1086 EQQ
+1086 

>member
-1 MLKERSEASAR
+1 MAGAG
-12 GRAAASAASESYTGR
+12 GRAAAPATSGSYTGR
-27 GSSTSGLGRR
+27 GSSTPGVGGQA
-37 VEQTPRYAFGLLQTP
+37 EQTPHYTLGLLQTP
-52 RSTTDSTGDFSSG
+52 HGSESTGGSSRG
-65 GVRPGSSSGEGLA
+65 GTRPGGSSGEGLA
-78 PSRAASGSRVKPP
+78 AGRAARSSAVKPA
-91 VPGRGESYFGDKSS
+91 VSERGESYFGDKSS
-105 CVENSSTLNLT
+105 CVENANTLNLT

-127 RIGKTPLSSTR
+127 CIGKTPLSSGR
-138 SVCRSRTPLMGY
+138 SGCRSHTSLMGY

-185 IDLKNPEVILSQ
+185 IDLKNPELILSQ

-230 TTKLFSLITEH
+230 TTKLFNLITEH
-241 FKNVTFTT
+241 FKNVTFST

-281 KYYCL
+281 K
-286 AAAAALLKY
+286 
-295 VEFIQ
+295 
-300 NSVYAPKSLKVR
+300 
-312 FQGSEKTAM
+312 
-321 IDSSSAQNLELVIN
+321 
-335 NRDSRNG
+335 NG
-342 HTLFGVLNY
+342 HTLLGVLNY

-376 MRLDCVQELLQDEEL
+376 TRLDCVQELLQDEEL

-449 SCNTPLLKAY
+449 SCNTQLLKAY
-459 YNSLDD
+459 YNSLED

-503 INEFLDIA
+503 ISEFLDIA

-524 PVLFNIFINYRDSGI
+524 
-539 ECTLTRFAENNR
+539 
-551 LRSAVD
+551 
-557 LLEGRDAIQRNH
+557 
-569 DRLEERACAN
+569 
-579 PLKSNKAK
+579 
-587 CKVLHLGQGST
+587 
-598 QYQYRLGDEW
+598 
-608 IAEKVLGILVD
+608 
-619 KKLYVSQQCAL
+619 
-630 MAQKASCI
+630 
-638 LAYIKR
+638 
-644 SVASRS
+644 
-650 KEVIL
+650 
-655 PLYSALVRPHLEYCV
+655 
-670 QLWCPQHKKDMDLLE
+670 
-685 RVQRRATELV
+685 
-695 RGMITQLA
+695 MITQLA
-703 EKYNLPMKTSFSSA
+703 EKYSLPMKTSFSSA
-717 RGFFIQMNVDCSTLP
+717 RGFFIQMNADCSTLP

-781 LLNEVYE
+781 LLNEIYE

-929 VQNANDKSLIIIDE
+929 IQNANDKSLIIIDE

-958 AACEYLLNLKAY
+958 AACEYLLNLKAF

-1022 EKNYEQDRQ
+1022 EKNYGLKAAEVSSLPSSIILDAKEITNHIAKQILHRQ

-1040 RAVYHLAMRL
+1040 RAAYQLAMRL
-1050 VQTARNSQLD
+1050 VQTPRNS
-1060 PDSLRVYLKGLKK
+1060 
-1073 KYEASCPAPGQND
+1073 
-1086 EQQ
+1086 

>member
-1 MLKERSEASAR
+1 MEPRAAPLMGEVAMSKGIGTASAR
-12 GRAAASAASESYTGR
+12 GRVAASAASDSYPGR
-27 GSSTSGLGRR
+27 GSSTSGLEGRAGR
-37 VEQTPRYAFGLLQTP
+37 TPRYTLGLLQTP
-52 RSTTDSTGDFSSG
+52 RSTADSSGDCSRG

-78 PSRAASGSRVKPP
+78 PRPAASGRGGKSP

-105 CVENSSTLNLT
+105 CVENASVLNLT
-116 SSSSVRGLNST
+116 SSSTRGLNST
-127 RIGKTPLSSTR
+127 CAGKTPLYSSR
-138 SVCRSRTPLMGY
+138 SLCRSHTSLMGY
-150 SVTSSSAVSA
+150 SVTSSSAVST
-160 HTVASV
+160 HTAASV

-241 FKNVTFTT
+241 FKNVAFTT

-351 TKTPGGSRRLR
+351 TKTPGGSRKLR

-376 MRLDCVQELLQDEEL
+376 TRLDCVQELLQDEEL
-391 FFGLQAVI
+391 FFGLEAVI

-413 QIPKQDTVKTAESKI
+413 QIPKQDT
-428 TNLIYLKH
+428 
-436 TLELVEPLKAALR
+436 AALR

-459 YNSLDD
+459 YNSLED

-470 ILEKITT
+470 ILEKIAT

-524 PVLFNIFINYRDSGI
+524 
-539 ECTLTRFAENNR
+539 
-551 LRSAVD
+551 
-557 LLEGRDAIQRNH
+557 
-569 DRLEERACAN
+569 
-579 PLKSNKAK
+579 
-587 CKVLHLGQGST
+587 
-598 QYQYRLGDEW
+598 
-608 IAEKVLGILVD
+608 
-619 KKLYVSQQCAL
+619 
-630 MAQKASCI
+630 
-638 LAYIKR
+638 
-644 SVASRS
+644 
-650 KEVIL
+650 
-655 PLYSALVRPHLEYCV
+655 
-670 QLWCPQHKKDMDLLE
+670 
-685 RVQRRATELV
+685 
-695 RGMITQLA
+695 MITQLA

-717 RGFFIQMNVDCSTLP
+717 RGFFIQMNIDASTLP

-746 KNTYSFTS
+746 KNTYCFTS

-781 LLNEVYE
+781 LLNEIYE

-840 AMEKPVSNN
+840 AVEKPVSNN
-849 TYLTEGNN
+849 TYLSEGNN

-899 EQIFTRIGMDDDIE
+899 DQIFTRIGMDDDIE

-929 VQNANDKSLIIIDE
+929 IQNANDKSLIIIDE

-958 AACEYLLNLKAY
+958 AACEYLLNLKAF

-984 ALYPNVENYHF
+984 ALYPNVENCNF

-1000 RSSAGNKEKIAY
+1000 RSTAGNKEKIAY

-1022 EKNYEQDRQ
+1022 EKNYGLKAAEVSSLPSSIILDAKEITDHIAKQILHRQ
-1031 KSTPEMMKQ
+1031 KTTPEMMKQ

-1050 VQTARNSQLD
+1050 VQTARNSRLD
-1060 PDSLRVYLKGLKK
+1060 PDSLRIYLKGLKK
-1073 KYEASCPAPGQND
+1073 KYEASCPAPEQKD
-1086 EQQ
+1086 E